1 MTRIYAWLLRV
12 WSQRQTRRELYALS
26 DKQLRDIGL
35 RREQIEFIRL
45 S

>member
-1 MTRIYAWLLRV
+1 MKRLFAYLLEAFATRRA
-12 WSQRQTRRELYALS
+12 RRELYALS
-26 DKQLRDIGL
+26 DQQLRDIGL

>member
-1 MTRIYAWLLRV
+1 MKRLFAYFLRLLEE
-12 WSQRQTRRELYALS
+12 RRARRALYDLS
-26 DKQLRDIGL
+26 DGQLRDIGL

>member
-1 MTRIYAWLLRV
+1 MKRIFEFLLRAHV
-12 WSQRQTRRELYALS
+12 LRRTRRELYGMS
-26 DKQLRDIGL
+26 DHMLRDIGV

>member
-1 MTRIYAWLLRV
+1 MRRLFAWFLSAWERRRA
-12 WSQRQTRRELYALS
+12 RQELYGLT
-26 DKQLRDIGL
+26 DQQLRDIGL